1 FSQRLGP
8 HRFAHFYN
16 TYRKDKKKK
25 CSEELQ
31 KQGLDEVF
39 LPNKS
44 RDQKVSSQSS
54 EVQVKHPEVF
64 TEIQLSDEV
73 EDGKN
78 VNDMC
83 DSPLTSLTLAD
94 EGSQSATLELL
105 AQGEELRTSLLLEK
119 CREKPEE
126 AGRNTLDKPQ
136 SLMEALA
143 NQSENSG
150 IVESTTKCSAACT
163 PSLVGIVQDKGTKK
177 VQESTNPVLTL
188 KAQRVLSQLSNETKV
203 CARHSVLK
211 TLYPD
216 LSAELS
222 QEKLTTITVKPLLRN
237 ERLYPEIPSEPELVP
252 FTKEQLKIFEPCSWL
267 ENVDSYVEEFESI
280 AHQDRHEFH
289 ELLLNYW
296 RCRKQLLL
304 AEAQLQAMTSDCQSA
319 KDRLWTFKEEQQTVK
334 GLCADQCQVSDYH
347 RYQTVEMNENVL
359 GELKRLFEAK
369 AEHVHQTLVLHLYT
383 SVLSHLQVES
393 YIYGLLNSSS
403 LLRSVAVQ
411 QQEQAPKQSENL
423 SSDLGH
429 LKECISILFGFMRR
443 VIEDPQFQS
452 DLLFWLQRLVS
463 VLQRVGC
470 PGDHLFLLNH
480 ILRCPAGVSGWAAS
494 FIQIKVLDNPSG
506 VFHFMQSLALLMSP
520 VKNRADFMC
529 HMTPSERKCSSS
541 SGKESGNWTLVDE
554 GGEED
559 EDPETSWILL
569 LEDDLIVLLSQ
580 FPFHE
585 LFQNFL
591 GFSAKGV
598 YFPEKTSPQEMMKI
612 FAFANSLLELLAVGL
627 ETFNRA
633 RYRQFVKRIGHLIR
647 MTVCYVSDHWAQYVS
662 CNKEYG
668 SIMHPY
674 SVEKL
679 QVEFDELF
687 LRAVLHVLKA
697 KRLGVWLFMSE
708 MPYATLSSGMLW
720 KLFFI
725 MHCAE
730 NEQLENLCS
739 TMQPADCKRTLK
751 DPEHIESFEKYLT
764 SVNCSE
770 EICLLTTF
778 AQMAQAKRADVDEDF
793 IRVIVLEIYEIS
805 YVSLSTRESF
815 SKVGR
820 ELLGAITGVHTG
832 VISVLLDRVRD
843 TIEKVGMVSLYLFK
857 ELPLYLWK
865 PSSSE
870 IALIRD
876 WLLNYSLN
884 TVENKLACIIL
895 EGLNWGFG
903 EHDTTLHLDPAV
915 HAEVALMILEAYQ
928 KYLPQKPYGGLLS
941 ESIKQV
947 SYLASVVRYGET
959 PETSFNQWAWGLIL
973 RLKLHR
979 NDHGVQQGWPAVP
992 TFSATLDMTESIT
1005 LHPLLKAVKSSIP
1018 IGCYLALAMTT
1029 LGHSIEKFCAE
1040 GIPLLGILV
1049 QSRYLRTVVHA
1060 LDKVLPLFY
1069 PCQYYL
1075 LKNEQFLSYIQ
1086 LFLHLD
1092 GGGPQGM
1099 TQQVTHKVAQH
1110 LTGAS
1115 YGENV
1120 KLLNSMIQTHIFISS
1135 QPDGVGLAAV
1145 LEFWVQLL
1153 TAQQL
1158 WHRETAALYLLD
1170 HLCKAAFQYN
1180 QEDCVQKLLYQQHK
1194 NALGYH
1200 CDKGLLS
1207 SLVSWIVAGNVTPS
1221 FIESNANSTQVWFSW
1236 MVLNMESIFE
1246 EDSQLRRVVEGE
1258 LVLNALTPDQA
1269 LKKAQAQLKLPIA
1282 PSLQRLM
1289 IYRWAHQALAT
1300 PADHPLLPLIWQK
1313 FFLLYLH
1320 RPGPQYGLP
1329 VDGCIGR
1336 RFFQSPAHVNLL
1348 IAMKQRLTEVADFH
1362 HAASKA
1368 LRVESTAHGS
1378 EGLSGKGSCSPDH
1391 LTSPELHKVFRL
1403 FNVFVLWLE
1412 EESFQKGNAYI
1423 PSLPK
1428 QYDVYRLAKI
1438 MQNQQD
1444 LWMEYVNIERI
1455 QHEFRED
1462 LNLWLQVKLE
1472 SHTTPSTS
1480 SVQTDFTTPLSA
1492 KERIMSNL
1500 KKFDAPKPPLLLQ
1513 PVKPPVP
1520 VISSASL
1527 VSQKEATQL
1536 VRRDLI
1542 NLQQHAKIAAFR
1554 ETQQVA
1560 LDSEILDTM
1569 PKLYVNREDQIT
1581 FELKCPGT
1589 SNKSCQGAALV
1600 TVQFEGKHKNE
1611 AVSQQLHALRK
1622 EVKLLQAEATKPPS
1636 LSIVESAVHV
1646 ENFITALIN
1655 IYKVQPSSRIQKVG
1669 ISLFFAVIDFVC
1681 DETQRHPPTRQFF
1694 TSCIEILGQVFIS
1707 GTKSECKL
1715 VLETILQNR
1724 RLCNLLSPYF
1734 TPVASPDEF
1743 VNLYEK
1749 VVVFLGDDNS
1759 DVVFMLLTKFDLAQW
1774 LTLTKPP
1781 LAERTRLLESIHLA
1795 LSACG
1800 LEPEED
1806 ILMPFNIFCKH
1817 WTCLLQY
1824 QFPDHYSDFLRL
1836 LMQSSSEQLLSP
1848 DCWKALLKT
1857 LGCCSSETEQRG
1869 KDDSSK
1875 SAVPQSSAKILLSA
1889 QQVTETIEWLGKSF
1903 CKLRLASLDFRS
1915 FGLFSKWSPY
1925 IAEVKTLL
1933 EYLVKRLIDAEL
1945 IGLVQEPVGSNRI
1958 LAVVQ
1963 SLHSTITEL
1972 FKPWI
1977 LVLNKDDASKLQ
1989 CYPWLESDT
1998 PIAASMVH
2006 LFTDCIEVLHQS
2018 FKDKLLPSHRGAL
2031 WLHLM
2036 HYCDS
2041 CTAPKMPEFILYTFH
2056 AEFSRL
2062 PWREMHPDQMLM
2074 EEFFKVE
2081 RGSPKS
2087 CFIFL
2092 GSVLCDVNWVSVLSD
2107 AWNPQPHPETH
2118 SMIVCLLYMVVLLA
2132 KEEQLI
2138 SKEESP
2144 LINLLGQTSSLP
2156 WQLVRIESYQSI
2168 IIYFNSH
2175 YPPSIILA
2183 KDSAAELIVKLLKV
2197 SAGFGASSDSHVHL
2211 DATLKCQAY
2220 IHQVVQFLSTL
2231 EQNGKITLS
2240 VLEQEMSK
2248 LLDDIVIFNPPGL
2261 DMQTRHMA
2269 LSSLFSEALM
2279 MMNNA
2284 SITTAESLRGYLQNW
2299 INTKVRGQLVMP
2311 LLTAACQ
2318 SLASVRHMAETTEA
2332 CITAYF
2338 NEELPLNQDLSWGPI
2353 LASLQVPEL
2362 TMEEFLNE
2370 CLSLGSYL
2378 TLYVYML
2385 QRLNTEQTLTNEMKM
2400 LLTVGKWLEQV
2411 YPSKS
2416 SVKEEAKLFLWWQK
2430 ALQLS
2435 LIQMEQ
2441 NDTIL
2446 IESVIRILLSIQGR
2460 QNQLAEERL
2469 TSGILGAIGLGKKSP
2484 LSPRHTRFRVVA
2496 RSMSAFLLVQ
2506 IPQENQIRLKP
2517 GSEPQLSQKAQ
2528 QALNALESMASNKQY
2543 MEYQEQLSQASQF
2556 IRHPDHCLHDGNNLL
2571 ALLVNTLYPEVHYLD
2586 IIR

>member
-1 FSQRLGP
+1 MEAVARPSRRARP
-8 HRFAHFYN
+8 RV
-16 TYRKDKKKK
+16 KEKKKK
-25 CSEELQ
+25 CSEESQ
-31 KQGLDEVF
+31 KEDLGEVF
-39 LPNKS
+39 PLS
-44 RDQKVSSQSS
+44 RPKDQEVSSQSS
-54 EVQVKHPEVF
+54 EVQAEHPEVF
-64 TEIQLSDEV
+64 TEIQLGDEV

-78 VNDMC
+78 VNDMF
-83 DSPLTSLTLAD
+83 DIPLTSLTLAD
-94 EGSQSATLELL
+94 EGSQMASLEPLTQREEVRAGLL
-105 AQGEELRTSLLLEK
+105 HEK
-119 CREKPEE
+119 CRGRPQED
-126 AGRNTLDKPQ
+126 GRNKLDKPQ
-136 SLMEALA
+136 NLVEAA
-143 NQSENSG
+143 NQSANSDTA
-150 IVESTTKCSAACT
+150 ESTFKCGAACT
-163 PSLVGIVQDKGTKK
+163 QSLLGNVQDRVTKK
-177 VQESTNPVLTL
+177 VQEATNPVLSL
-188 KAQRVLSQLSNETKV
+188 ESHPMLSQRSNEAK
-203 CARHSVLK
+203 SGLK

-222 QEKLTTITVKPLLRN
+222 QERLPTATIKPLLRN
-237 ERLYPEIPSEPELVP
+237 ERLYPEIPLEPELVP

-267 ENVDSYVEEFESI
+267 ENVDSYVEEFESV

-304 AEAQLQAMTSDCQSA
+304 AEAELQAMTSDCQNA
-319 KDRLWTFKEEQQTVK
+319 RDRLWTFKEEQQSVK
-334 GLCADQCQVSDYH
+334 GVCADQCQVSGSH
-347 RYQTVEMNENVL
+347 RYQTVEMNESAL

-369 AEHVHQTLVLHLYT
+369 AEHVHQTLVLHSYT
-383 SVLSHLQVES
+383 SVLSRLQVQS

-429 LKECISILFGFMRR
+429 LKECISILFGFTRR
-443 VIEDPQFQS
+443 VIEDTQFQS
-452 DLLFWLQRLVS
+452 DLLLWLQRLVS

-470 PGDHLFLLNH
+470 PGDQLFLLNH
-480 ILRCPAGVSGWAAS
+480 ILRCPAGVSRWAVS
-494 FIQIKVLDNPSG
+494 FIQIRVLDNPSG
-506 VFHFMQSLALLMSP
+506 IFHFMQSLALLMSP
-520 VKNRADFMC
+520 VKNRVDFMC
-529 HMTPSERKCSSS
+529 HMTPSERKSSS
-541 SGKESGNWTLVDE
+541 SEVGSGNWTLVDE

-585 LFQNFL
+585 LFQHFL
-591 GFSAKGV
+591 GFNSKGA
-598 YFPEKTSPQEMMKI
+598 YFPEKTTPQEMMKI
-612 FAFANSLLELLAVGL
+612 FAFANSLVELLAVGL

-662 CNKEYG
+662 YNKEYG

-679 QVEFDELF
+679 QMEFDELF

-697 KRLGVWLFMSE
+697 KRLGIWLFMSE
-708 MPYATLSSGMLW
+708 MPYGTLSSSMLW

-725 MHCAE
+725 MHYAE
-730 NEQLENLCS
+730 NEHLEHLCS
-739 TMQPADCKRTLK
+739 TVQPANCKHKLR

-764 SVNCSE
+764 SMNCSE

-778 AQMAQAKRADVDEDF
+778 AQMAQAKQADVDEDF
-793 IRVIVLEIYEIS
+793 VRVIVLEIYEVS
-805 YVSLSTRESF
+805 YVSLSTRETF

-832 VISVLLDRVRD
+832 IISVLLDRVRD

-876 WLLNYSLN
+876 WLLNYGLT

-915 HAEVALMILEAYQ
+915 HAEVALMVLEAYQ

-947 SYLASVVRYGET
+947 SYLASVVRYGEM

-979 NDHGVQQGWPAVP
+979 NDPGVQQSWAAAPA
-992 TFSATLDMTESIT
+992 FSTLLDVTESVT
-1005 LHPLLKAVKSSIP
+1005 LHPLLKAVKAGVP

-1029 LGHSIEKFCAE
+1029 LGHSIEKFCTE
-1040 GIPLLGILV
+1040 GIPLLGLLV
-1049 QSRYLRTVVHA
+1049 QSRYLRTVVHV
-1060 LDKVLPLFY
+1060 LDKVLPFFY

-1092 GGGPQGM
+1092 SGVPQGM

-1120 KLLNSMIQTHIFISS
+1120 KLLNSMIQTHIFLSS
-1135 QPDGVGLAAV
+1135 QPDGVGPAAV
-1145 LEFWVQLL
+1145 LEFWVQVLIS
-1153 TAQQL
+1153 QQL
-1158 WHRETAALYLLD
+1158 WHRERATLSLLD
-1170 HLCKAAFQYN
+1170 HLCKAAFQYS

-1221 FIESNANSTQVWFSW
+1221 FIEGNANSTEVWFSW

-1258 LVLNALTPDQA
+1258 LVISALTPEQA
-1269 LKKAQAQLKLPIA
+1269 LKKAQAQLKLPIV

-1289 IYRWAHQALAT
+1289 IYRWAHQALVT

-1336 RFFQSPAHVNLL
+1336 RFFPSPAHVSLL
-1348 IAMKQRLTEVADFH
+1348 NAMKERLTEVADFH

-1368 LRVESTAHGS
+1368 LRVESPADGN
-1378 EGLSGKGSCSPDH
+1378 EGLSEKGSYSPDY
-1391 LTSPELHKVFRL
+1391 LTSPELHKELVRL
-1403 FNVFVLWLE
+1403 FNVFALWLE
-1412 EESFQKGNAYI
+1412 EESFQKGDAYI

-1444 LWMEYVNIERI
+1444 LWMECVNIERI
-1455 QHEFRED
+1455 QHEFQEA

-1472 SHTTPSTS
+1472 SHAASTAS
-1480 SVQTDFTTPLSA
+1480 SVQAELTNPLSA
-1492 KERIMSNL
+1492 KERIMNNL
-1500 KKFDAPKPPLLLQ
+1500 KKYDAPKPPLPLQ

-1536 VRRDLI
+1536 VRMDLN
-1542 NLQQHAKIAAFR
+1542 NLQQHAKTAALR
-1554 ETQQVA
+1554 ETQQIA

-1569 PKLYVNREDQIT
+1569 PKLYINREEQIT
-1581 FELKCPGT
+1581 VELKCAGT
-1589 SNKSCQGAALV
+1589 SNKSCQRAALV

-1611 AVSQQLHALRK
+1611 AVSQQLHTLRK
-1622 EVKLLQAEATKPPS
+1622 EVKQLQAEATKSPP
-1636 LSIVESAVHV
+1636 LSVVEAAVHV

-1655 IYKVQPSSRIQKVG
+1655 IYKMQPTPRIQKVG

-1715 VLETILQNR
+1715 VLQTILQNR

-1734 TPVASPDEF
+1734 TPIASPEEF

-1749 VVVFLGDDNS
+1749 VLAFLSGDNS
-1759 DVVFMLLTKFDLAQW
+1759 DVVFTLLTKFDLPQW
-1774 LTLTKPP
+1774 LNLTKPP
-1781 LAERTRLLESIHLA
+1781 LSERTRLLESIHLA

-1817 WTCLLQY
+1817 WTYLLQY

-1836 LMQSSSEQLLSP
+1836 LMQSSSEKLLSP
-1848 DCWKALLKT
+1848 DCWKALLQT
-1857 LGCCSSETEQRG
+1857 LGCCSSEIGE
-1869 KDDSSK
+1869 KDTGDSTK
-1875 SAVPQSSAKILLSA
+1875 MPVMRSSARILLSA
-1889 QQVTETIEWLGKSF
+1889 EQVRETIEWLSQSF
-1903 CKLRLASLDFRS
+1903 CKLRLASVDFS
-1915 FGLFSKWSPY
+1915 NFGLFSKWSPY
-1925 IAEVKTLL
+1925 MTEVKTLL
-1933 EYLVKRLIDAEL
+1933 EYLVKRLIDSEVVILA
-1945 IGLVQEPVGSNRI
+1945 QEPVGSSRI
-1958 LAVVQ
+1958 LAALR
-1963 SLHSTITEL
+1963 SLHSTVTEL

-1977 LVLNKDDASKLQ
+1977 LVLDKEDASTQ
-1989 CYPWLESDT
+1989 HCYPWLESDT
-1998 PIAASMVH
+1998 PVASSMVQ

-2018 FKDKLLPSHRGAL
+2018 FKDKLLPGHRGAL

-2041 CTAPKMPEFILYTFH
+2041 CAAPKMPEFILYAFH
-2056 AEFSRL
+2056 AEYSRL

-2107 AWNPQPHPETH
+2107 AWYPNPCPETH
-2118 SMIVCLLYMVVLLA
+2118 NMIVCLLYMVVLLA
-2132 KEEQLI
+2132 KEEQLV

-2156 WQLVRIESYQSI
+2156 WQLVRISSYQNILS
-2168 IIYFNSH
+2168 YFNSH

-2183 KDSAAELIVKLLKV
+2183 KDSASKLIVKLLKI
-2197 SAGFGASSDSHVHL
+2197 SAGFGASSDSPAHL
-2211 DATLKCQAY
+2211 DGTLKCQAY

-2231 EQNGKITLS
+2231 EQNGKITLLS
-2240 VLEQEMSK
+2240 LEQEMSK
-2248 LLDDIVIFNPPGL
+2248 LLEDIVVFNPPDV
-2261 DMQTRHMA
+2261 DMQSRHMA

-2279 MMNNA
+2279 MLNNA
-2284 SITTAESLRGYLQNW
+2284 SITTAESLRGSLRNW
-2299 INTKVRGQLVMP
+2299 ITAKVHGLLVLPM
-2311 LLTAACQ
+2311 LTAACQ

-2338 NEELPLNQDLSWGPI
+2338 NEEFPHNQNLGWGPI

-2362 TMEEFLNE
+2362 TMEEFLQE

-2385 QRLNTEQTLTNEMKM
+2385 QRLNTQQTLASDMKM
-2400 LLTVGKWLEQV
+2400 LLSVVKWLEQV
-2411 YPSKS
+2411 YPS
-2416 SVKEEAKLFLWWQK
+2416 SVKEEAKLFLWWHK
-2430 ALQLS
+2430 VLQLS

-2446 IESVIRILLSIQGR
+2446 IESVIRILLSVQSR

-2469 TSGILGAIGLGKKSP
+2469 SSGILGAIGLGRKSP
-2484 LSPRHTRFRVVA
+2484 LSSRFRVVT

-2517 GSEPQLSQKAQ
+2517 GSELHPSQKAQ
-2528 QALNALESMASNKQY
+2528 QALNALESMTSNKQY
-2543 MEYQEQLSQASQF
+2543 MEYQDQLSQASTF
-2556 IRHPDHCLHDGNNLL
+2556 IKHPGHCLQDGNNLL

>member
-1 FSQRLGP
+1 VTSQ
-8 HRFAHFYN
+8 A
-16 TYRKDKKKK
+16 
-25 CSEELQ
+25 
-31 KQGLDEVF
+31 
-39 LPNKS
+39 
-44 RDQKVSSQSS
+44 S
-54 EVQVKHPEVF
+54 EVQVEHPEVF
-64 TEIQLSDEV
+64 AEIQLSDEV

-78 VNDMC
+78 VNDMY
-83 DSPLTSLTLAD
+83 DIPLTSLTLAD
-94 EGSQSATLELL
+94 EGSRSATLEPLT
-105 AQGEELRTSLLLEK
+105 QGEEFRASLVHEK
-119 CREKPEE
+119 CLERSEE
-126 AGRNTLDKPQ
+126 DARNKLEKPQ
-136 SLMEALA
+136 SFMEALA

-150 IVESTTKCSAACT
+150 IAESTFKCSAACT
-163 PSLVGIVQDKGTKK
+163 QSLMGIVRDRGTEK
-177 VQESTNPVLTL
+177 VQEAANPALSL
-188 KAQRVLSQLSNETKV
+188 EAQPVLSQLSNEAKE
-203 CARHSVLK
+203 CAQPSGLK

-222 QEKLTTITVKPLLRN
+222 QERLITLAVKRN

-267 ENVDSYVEEFESI
+267 ENVDSYMEEFEHI

-289 ELLLNYW
+289 ELVLNYW

-304 AEAQLQAMTSDCQSA
+304 AEAELQAMTSDCQSA
-319 KDRLWTFKEEQQTVK
+319 KDRLWTFKEEQQSVK
-334 GLCADQCQVSDYH
+334 GICADQCQVSEYH
-347 RYQTVEMNENVL
+347 RYQTVEMNESVL

-369 AEHVHQTLVLHLYT
+369 TEHVHQTLVLHSYT
-383 SVLSHLQVES
+383 SMLSRLQVES

-411 QQEQAPKQSENL
+411 QQEQASKQSENL

-429 LKECISILFGFMRR
+429 LKECVSILFGFTRR
-443 VIEDPQFQS
+443 IIEDPQFQS
-452 DLLFWLQRLVS
+452 DLLLWLQRLVS

-480 ILRCPAGVSGWAAS
+480 ILRCPAGVSRWAAS

-529 HMTPSERKCSSS
+529 HMTPSERKSSTS

-585 LFQNFL
+585 LFQHFL
-591 GFSAKGV
+591 GFNSKGD
-598 YFPEKTSPQEMMKI
+598 YFPEKTTPQEMIKI
-612 FAFANSLLELLAVGL
+612 FAFANSLVELLAVGL

-668 SIMHPY
+668 SIIHPY

-697 KRLGVWLFMSE
+697 KRLGVWQFMSE
-708 MPYATLSSGMLW
+708 MPYGTLSSGMLW

-730 NEQLENLCS
+730 NEHLENLCS
-739 TMQPADCKRTLK
+739 TMQPADCKHKLR
-751 DPEHIESFEKYLT
+751 DPEHIENFEKNLT
-764 SVNCSE
+764 SMNCSE

-778 AQMAQAKRADVDEDF
+778 AQMAQAKRADIDEDF
-793 IRVIVLEIYEIS
+793 IRVIVLEIYEVS
-805 YVSLSTRESF
+805 YVSISTRETF

-832 VISVLLDRVRD
+832 IISVLLDRVRD

-857 ELPLYLWK
+857 ELPLYRWE

-876 WLLNYSLN
+876 WLLNYNLN

-915 HAEVALMILEAYQ
+915 HAEVALMVLEAYQ
-928 KYLPQKPYGGLLS
+928 KYLPQKPSGGLLS

-979 NDHGVQQGWPAVP
+979 NDHGVQQHWPAVP
-992 TFSATLDMTESIT
+992 AFGTKLDMTESVT
-1005 LHPLLKAVKSSIP
+1005 LHPLLKAVKSGIP
-1018 IGCYLALAMTT
+1018 IGCYLALAMTA
-1029 LGHSIEKFCAE
+1029 LGHSIENFCAE

-1049 QSRYLRTVVHA
+1049 QSRYLRTVVHV

-1092 GGGPQGM
+1092 SGIPQGV
-1099 TQQVTHKVAQH
+1099 TQQVTHKVTQH

-1120 KLLNSMIQTHIFISS
+1120 ELLNSMIQTHVFISR
-1135 QPDGVGLAAV
+1135 QPDGVWPAAV
-1145 LEFWVQLL
+1145 LEFWVQVL

-1158 WHRETAALYLLD
+1158 WHRERATLYLLD
-1170 HLCKAAFQYN
+1170 HLCKAAFQYS

-1221 FIESNANSTQVWFSW
+1221 FIEGNANSTQVWFSW

-1258 LVLNALTPDQA
+1258 LVINALTPDQA
-1269 LKKAQAQLKLPIA
+1269 LKKAQAQLKLPIV

-1289 IYRWAHQALAT
+1289 IYRWAHQALVT

-1336 RFFQSPAHVNLL
+1336 RFFQSPAQVNLL
-1348 IAMKQRLTEVADFH
+1348 SAMKQRLTEVADFH

-1368 LRVESTAHGS
+1368 LRVESAADGS
-1378 EGLSGKGSCSPDH
+1378 EGLLQKGSCSPGY
-1391 LTSPELHKVFRL
+1391 LTSPELHKELVRL

-1412 EESFQKGNAYI
+1412 EESFQKGDAYI

-1455 QHEFRED
+1455 QHEFQEA
-1462 LNLWLQVKLE
+1462 LNLWLHVKLE
-1472 SHTTPSTS
+1472 SHATPSTL
-1480 SVQTDFTTPLSA
+1480 SVQTDFTNPLSA
-1492 KERIMSNL
+1492 KERILSNL
-1500 KKFDAPKPPLLLQ
+1500 KKYDAPKPPLPLQ

-1520 VISSASL
+1520 IVSSASL

-1536 VRRDLI
+1536 VRVDLN
-1542 NLQQHAKIAAFR
+1542 NLQQHAKIAACR

-1569 PKLYVNREDQIT
+1569 PKLYINREEQIT
-1581 FELKCPGT
+1581 LELKCPGT

-1611 AVSQQLHALRK
+1611 EISQQLHALCK
-1622 EVKLLQAEATKPPS
+1622 EVKLLQAEATKPPF
-1636 LSIVESAVHV
+1636 LSIVEAAVHV

-1655 IYKVQPSSRIQKVG
+1655 IYKMQPTSRIQKVG

-1715 VLETILQNR
+1715 VLQTILQNR

-1749 VVVFLGDDNS
+1749 VVAFLSDDNS
-1759 DVVFMLLTKFDLAQW
+1759 DVVFTLLTKFDLPQW
-1774 LTLTKPP
+1774 LNLTKPP
-1781 LAERTRLLESIHLA
+1781 LSERTRLLESIHLA

-1806 ILMPFNIFCKH
+1806 ILMPFSIFCKH
-1817 WTCLLQY
+1817 WTYLLQY

-1857 LGCCSSETEQRG
+1857 LGCGTSESERRTVH
-1869 KDDSSK
+1869 S
-1875 SAVPQSSAKILLSA
+1875 L
-1889 QQVTETIEWLGKSF
+1889 QVTETIEWLCKSF

-1925 IAEVKTLL
+1925 MTEVKTLL
-1933 EYLVKRLIDAEL
+1933 EYLVKRLIDSEVVSLA
-1945 IGLVQEPVGSNRI
+1945 QEPVGSSRI
-1958 LAVVQ
+1958 LAGNVDTT
-1963 SLHSTITEL
+1963 SL
-1972 FKPWI
+1972 F
-1977 LVLNKDDASKLQ
+1977 
-1989 CYPWLESDT
+1989 SDT
-1998 PIAASMVH
+1998 PLASSMVQ
-2006 LFTDCIEVLHQS
+2006 LFTDCILVLHQS
-2018 FKDKLLPSHRGAL
+2018 FKDKLLPGHRGAL

-2092 GSVLCDVNWVSVLSD
+2092 GSILCDVNWVSVLSD
-2107 AWNPQPHPETH
+2107 AWNPKPVPETY
-2118 SMIVCLLYMVVLLA
+2118 SMIVCFLYMVVLLA
-2132 KEEQLI
+2132 KEEQLT

-2168 IIYFNSH
+2168 ISYFSSH

-2197 SAGFGASSDSHVHL
+2197 SAGFGASSDSHVHF

-2248 LLDDIVIFNPPGL
+2248 LLDDIVIFNPPDM
-2261 DMQTRHMA
+2261 DMQAHHMA

-2284 SITTAESLRGYLQNW
+2284 SITTAESLRGSLQTW
-2299 INTKVRGQLVMP
+2299 INTKVHGLLVMP

-2338 NEELPLNQDLSWGPI
+2338 NEEFPLNQDLGWGPI

-2362 TMEEFLNE
+2362 TMEEFLQE

-2385 QRLNTEQTLTNEMKM
+2385 QCLNTEQTLTNEMKM
-2400 LLTVGKWLEQV
+2400 LLTLGKWLEQM
-2411 YPSKS
+2411 YPSS
-2416 SVKEEAKLFLWWQK
+2416 MKEEAKLFLWWHK

-2435 LIQMEQ
+2435 LLQTEQ
-2441 NDTIL
+2441 NDAIL

-2469 TSGILGAIGLGKKSP
+2469 MSGILGVIGLGKKSP
-2484 LSPRHTRFRVVA
+2484 LSPRFRVVS

-2517 GSEPQLSQKAQ
+2517 GSELQLSQKAQ
-2528 QALNALESMASNKQY
+2528 QVALNTLESMASNKQY
-2543 MEYQEQLSQASQF
+2543 TEYQEQLFQVSQF
-2556 IRHPDHCLHDGNNLL
+2556 IKHPDHCLQDGNNLL
-2571 ALLVNTLYPEVHYLD
+2571 ALLVNALYPEVHYLD